1 MPMQNRIPKNRYN
14 SSGTNT
20 ESSKVQQ
27 TAGLADRKP
36 ETLKKIEAEMDKRA
50 ADIALT
56 VSDMFKFM
64 AMTSAMLPNME
75 LDTGLFRLKIDDDG
89 IFFEINHPFRKRKQ
103 RDISNDCSAEEPDG
117 DYDDDEEGLIYDGD

>member
-1 MPMQNRIPKNRYN
+1 MPIENRVSKNRYN
-14 SSGTNT
+14 GSGTNT
-20 ESSKVQQ
+20 ESRKAQQ
-27 TAGLADRKP
+27 TAGTADRKP

-64 AMTSAMLPNME
+64 AMTAAMLPNME
-75 LDTGLFRLKIDDDG
+75 LDTGLFRLKVDDGG

-103 RDISNDCSAEEPDG
+103 RDICDACTEKPDG